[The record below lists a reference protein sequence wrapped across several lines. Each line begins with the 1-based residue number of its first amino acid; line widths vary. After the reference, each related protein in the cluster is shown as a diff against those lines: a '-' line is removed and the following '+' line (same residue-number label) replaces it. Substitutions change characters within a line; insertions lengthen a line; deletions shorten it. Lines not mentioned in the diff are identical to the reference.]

1 MRLFFILLLIP
12 IILMSCS
19 KQKKETALENCA
31 DSYFLDHRK
40 RLYSIETNYENDP
53 TYISTKNL
61 IDDMEKSSD
70 LLTDEINQ
78 LSIKYKKENP
88 KPRDKSWT
96 FKRPELT
103 DPKYFQKNSN
113 MVDFKLYDEALAKYE
128 KNKEIAEEI
137 YREKFWKWE
146 RKRNNAVYKK
156 EKERNDLDKKIKET
170 QRRLPGIIYS
180 LVDKK
185 FILLTLKDKSNI
197 SLYIDIYTG
206 CESSYNETPSAFL
219 LEWQNN

>member
-146 RKRNNAVYKK
+146 SKRNNILYKK
-156 EKERNDLDKKIKET
+156 KKERKDLDKKIKET
-170 QRRLPGIIYS
+170 QYELPRIIYS

>member
-1 MRLFFILLLIP
+1 MKKILFSLF
-12 IILMSCS
+12 IILILTSCS
-19 KQKKETALENCA
+19 KQKKEAALEKCA
-31 DSYFLDHRK
+31 DSYFLDSRD
-40 RLYSIETNYENDP
+40 RLYSIETNYEKDP

-61 IDDMEKSSD
+61 IENMEISSRS
-70 LLTDEINQ
+70 LTDEINQ
-78 LSIKYKKENP
+78 LYRKYEKENP
-88 KPRDKSWT
+88 KPVDKSWT
-96 FKRPELT
+96 FKRPEMS

-137 YREKFWKWE
+137 YRGKFWKWE
-146 RKRNNAVYKK
+146 SKRNNILYKK
-156 EKERNDLDKKIKET
+156 KKERKDLDQKIKET
-170 QRRLPGIIYS
+170 QYELPRIIYS

>member
-1 MRLFFILLLIP
+1 
-12 IILMSCS
+12 MSCS

-78 LSIKYKKENP
+78 LYRKYEKENP
-88 KPRDKSWT
+88 EPRDKSWRI
-96 FKRPELT
+96 KRPEMT

-113 MVDFKLYDEALAKYE
+113 MVDFKLYDEALAKYK

-137 YREKFWKWE
+137 YKEKHWKWE
-146 RKRNNAVYKK
+146 RKQKNIVYKK
-156 EKERNDLDKKIKET
+156 KKERKDLDKKIKET

-219 LEWQNN
+219 LEWNK

>member
-40 RLYSIETNYENDP
+40 RLYSIETHYKNDP

-61 IDDMEKSSD
+61 IDNMKKSSD
-70 LLTDEINQ
+70 SLTDEIQQ
-78 LSIKYKKENP
+78 LYRKYKKEYP
-88 KPRDKSWT
+88 SPSDKSWEI
-96 FKRPELT
+96 KRPEMT

-113 MVDFKLYDEALAKYE
+113 MVDFKLYDEAKAKYE
-128 KNKEIAEEI
+128 KNVEIAKKKYNEEL
-137 YREKFWKWE
+137 WKWE
-146 RKRNNAVYKK
+146 RKQKNIVYEK
-156 EKERNDLDKKIKET
+156 EKERNDLDKRIKET
-170 QRRLPGIIYS
+170 QYELPRIIYS

-219 LEWQNN
+219 LEWNK

>member
-146 RKRNNAVYKK
+146 SKRNNILYKK
-156 EKERNDLDKKIKET
+156 KK
-170 QRRLPGIIYS
+170 R
-180 LVDKK
+180 KK
-185 FILLTLKDKSNI
+185 RSR
-197 SLYIDIYTG
+197 
-206 CESSYNETPSAFL
+206 
-219 LEWQNN
+219 